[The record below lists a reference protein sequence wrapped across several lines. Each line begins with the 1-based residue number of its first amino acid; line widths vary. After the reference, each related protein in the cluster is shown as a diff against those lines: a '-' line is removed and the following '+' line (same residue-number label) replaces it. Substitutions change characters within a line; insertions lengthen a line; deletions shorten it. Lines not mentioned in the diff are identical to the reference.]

1 MSGTFKK
8 LCIKTFT
15 ILIILPLLLVPAY
28 AANEAEQA
36 RALLSELKRGDVS
49 FVWENDVKE
58 NSADIE
64 QMAQALTNADSE
76 QIAQMRDIKDDMLD
90 YINALYKLNGKSMS
104 EIDLALEQSGSIKNQ
119 ASREKALH
127 ILQELQKGDV
137 SPVWHKDIS
146 DNEAKISEM
155 MELVSNYTVDELSC
169 VSAQERKDM
178 MAYFRGL
185 HNYLGYDERM
195 TETLLSSTDAA
206 FAQNISVPM
215 QDNKAM
221 PQQYI
226 APKIT
231 VIQQPIKTEASA
243 AASSILSVILATMLC
258 VMIMGL
264 LTWILKCRAENK

>member
-1 MSGTFKK
+1 MFKK
-8 LCIKTFT
+8 LYIKTFT

-36 RALLSELKRGDVS
+36 RALLGELKRGDVS
-49 FVWENDVKE
+49 FVWENDVKA
-58 NSADIE
+58 NSAAIE
-64 QMAQALTNADSE
+64 QMAQAITNADSE
-76 QIAQMRDIKDDMLD
+76 QIAQMSDIKDDMLD

-104 EIDLALEQSGSIKNQ
+104 EINSALEQSGSIKNQ
-119 ASREKALH
+119 ASREKALY

-155 MELVSNYTVDELSC
+155 MELVSNYTVDELNC

-243 AASSILSVILATMLC
+243 ADSSILSVILAAMLC

>member
-104 EIDLALEQSGSIKNQ
+104 EINLALEQSGSIKNQ

-137 SPVWHKDIS
+137 SPVWHKD
-146 DNEAKISEM
+146 
-155 MELVSNYTVDELSC
+155 
-169 VSAQERKDM
+169 AQERKDM